1 MILLWGVPSESPMT
15 LVAEAAERLEVPYTV
30 LSQREAGH
38 AGLRFSFDG
47 GSLQGEL
54 EIRGRRLD
62 FAEIDGLYLRCMEP
76 SLLPEN
82 RQLAGAGMDETGA
95 RARSL
100 MFHAS
105 LFELVEL
112 LPWRVMNRTAA
123 MASNLSKPY
132 QMQRIAESGL
142 PVPETLVT
150 NSPEAARSF
159 HDSQRRLIFKSI
171 SSVRSIV
178 QELTGPRLGQLD
190 RIRALPVQF
199 QQLLTGSEIRV
210 HVAGDEIFA
219 AAINSPALDYRYAGR
234 DGQEVEMQA
243 CELPG
248 PIRQRC
254 FQLSR
259 ALQLPLCGIDLK
271 RTADGS
277 HYCFEVNPSP
287 GYSYFQENTGQDI
300 AGGIVRYLAGL
311 QTPFLKSEATL
322 SENSA

>member
-1 MILLWGVPSESPMT
+1 MK
-15 LVAEAAERLEVPYTV
+15 LVAEAAERLEVPYAV
-30 LSQREAGH
+30 LSQRETGY
-38 AGLRFSFDG
+38 AGLRFAFDG
-47 GSLQGEL
+47 ESLQGEL
-54 EIRGRRLD
+54 EIRGRRFD

-76 SLLPEN
+76 VLLPEN
-82 RQLAGAGMDETGA
+82 RQLAGAGTDETGA
-95 RARSL
+95 RDRSL
-100 MFHAS
+100 LFHAS
-105 LFELVEL
+105 LFELVEV

-132 QMQRIAESGL
+132 QMQRIVESGL
-142 PVPETLVT
+142 SVPETLVS
-150 NSPEAARSF
+150 NSPEAVRKF

-199 QQLLTGSEIRV
+199 QRLLTGTDIRV
-210 HVAGDEIFA
+210 HVAGEEIFA
-219 AAINSPALDYRYAGR
+219 SEIDSAAVDYRYAGR
-234 DGQEVEMQA
+234 DGQAVAMQA

-248 PIRQRC
+248 PVRQQC

-271 RTADGS
+271 RSPEGLHT
-277 HYCFEVNPSP
+277 CFEVNPSP

-311 QTPFLKSEATL
+311 QAR
-322 SENSA
+322 A